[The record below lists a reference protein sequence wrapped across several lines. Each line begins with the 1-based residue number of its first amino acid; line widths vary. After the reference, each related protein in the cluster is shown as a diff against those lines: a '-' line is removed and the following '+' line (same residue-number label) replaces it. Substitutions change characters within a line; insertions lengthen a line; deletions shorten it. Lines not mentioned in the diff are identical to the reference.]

1 MCFGFPVLLRV
12 GGFGFFVVV
21 VEAWAV
27 VEVVGS
33 FVWIFYGRLWL
44 WLRVVGG
51 FRFFFCGCWFLMHS
65 FGFFV
70 WPLVVLMVV
79 DSRFAVGGGDGVGI
93 QCGLVMELGFS
104 VGFMF
109 FV

>member
-51 FRFFFCGCWFLMHS
+51 FRFFFLWLLVS
-65 FGFFV
+65 YAFFWIFCV
-70 WPLVVLMVV
+70 AVSGV
-79 DSRFAVGGGDGVGI
+79 DGGG
-93 QCGLVMELGFS
+93 F
-104 VGFMF
+104 
-109 FV
+109 

>member
-27 VEVVGS
+27 AEVVGS

-51 FRFFFCGCWFLMHS
+51 FRFFF
-65 FGFFV
+65 FV
-70 WPLVVLMVV
+70 V
-79 DSRFAVGGGDGVGI
+79 
-93 QCGLVMELGFS
+93 
-104 VGFMF
+104 VGFLCILLDF
-109 FV
+109 LCGR